1 MAWEVPVLDLPGQI
15 AGEDFSSVGALTGLN
30 STGQFLFVKMAPGI
44 NDTVL
49 HCSSAKDRP
58 VGVSQGNSVKGDALQ
73 VRAIGVSKIV
83 AGAAVAAGDPVGTD
97 AAGRCVKK
105 AETATGANYGEFV
118 AGLVLEGVVA
128 AGSVATV
135 LLQSPYRI

>member
-15 AGEDFSSVGALTGLN
+15 AGADFSSTGGLTGLGG
-30 STGQFLFVKMAPGI
+30 TGQFIFVKMAPGI

-49 HCSSAKDRP
+49 PCSSAKDRP
-58 VGVSQGNSVKGDALQ
+58 VGVSQGNSPLGVALQ

-83 AGAAVAAGDPVGTD
+83 AAAALAAGDPVGTNS
-97 AAGRCVKK
+97 AGRAIKK

-118 AGLVLEGVVA
+118 AGLVLEGVAA